1 MKLLALPI
9 ILLAILAALAG
20 LVIPVQFG
28 SVTEVQLIATANN
41 PGNLTLAQLVEDEAF
56 AGRVGPAGL
65 LSALGP
71 SQPVLREQINTYR
84 RDYPLA
90 ALAGGPDP
98 FFQTFL
104 KQVPLPDETA
114 TRTTVNRLLVP
125 QQNRATL
132 LRFLEQ
138 SRNANV
144 TTLLQTRELQTVT
157 RFMPV
162 SSPAGA
168 PLDVAILTTALLL
181 QTEAVSPELTRELR
195 GLALAATERDPIATD
210 QLEACYLSILG
221 AARRMDWTSL
231 KAWVAPATTWTEL
244 VSMTTLLRQNPEQLP
259 LLFAALLLS
268 ERPADLATFLQAGGD
283 STRWSDLA
291 LAVSQGSLAVDLLL
305 DAGRPVVYS
314 PTWLTPAAKLLPPV
328 WADALCAHPQLA
340 LTGKLA
346 LFFLAGFLL
355 AIALKRLLAG
365 ADVKAPHRRAPSLLT
380 DVVLGGILLVVL
392 VLATEPNLLAQPVS
406 EPGKL
411 FLEFEIP
418 APAANAEPAPMENV
432 TIDQITLLVLL
443 IFLVIQLIIY
453 SVCLLKLAQIR
464 RSPVPASTKL
474 QLLENEDNLFDTG
487 LYVGLA
493 GTVISLL
500 MLALGIVQASLVA
513 AYASTLF
520 GIIFVA
526 LLKILNVRPLRRKL
540 ILEAQ

>member
-9 ILLAILAALAG
+9 FLLAALAALAG
-20 LVIPVQFG
+20 LLIPVQFG
-28 SVTEVQLIATANN
+28 SVTQTQLAATINE
-41 PGNLTLAQLVEDEAF
+41 PGNLTLAQLTEDLAF
-56 AGRVGPAGL
+56 AGKVGPADRL
-65 LSALGP
+65 AVQDTDPSAL
-71 SQPVLREQINTYR
+71 EQIRTYR
-84 RDYPLA
+84 RDHTLA
-90 ALAGGPDP
+90 AIAGGPDP
-98 FFQTFL
+98 FFETFL
-104 KQVPLPDETA
+104 QQIPAPDAEPGTVTVASLIVPAD
-114 TRTTVNRLLVP
+114 
-125 QQNRATL
+125 NRATL

-138 SRNANV
+138 SSNANV
-144 TTLLQTRELQTVT
+144 STILETRELETVT

-162 SSPAGA
+162 SASAGA
-168 PLDVAILTTALLL
+168 PLEIAILTTALLL
-181 QTEAVSPELTRELR
+181 QAEAFSPELTRQLR
-195 GLALAATERDPIATD
+195 GLALASLERDTAAID

-221 AARRMDWTSL
+221 AAQRMDWTSL
-231 KAWVAPATTWTEL
+231 KAWVAPARAWTEL
-244 VSMTTLLRQNPEQLP
+244 VSMSTLLRQNPDQQP

-268 ERPADLATFLQAGGD
+268 ERPADLTAYLQGGEPQH
-283 STRWSDLA
+283 WQDLA
-291 LAVSQGSLAVDLLL
+291 LAVSHGSLAVDLLL
-305 DAGRPVVYS
+305 DAGRPVVY
-314 PTWLTPAAKLLPPV
+314 TPAWLAPVAKLLPPA
-328 WADALCAHPQLA
+328 WAQALCARPHLA
-340 LTGKLA
+340 LTLKLS
-346 LFFLAGFLL
+346 LFFFGGFLL
-355 AIALKRLLAG
+355 AVALKRLLAG
-365 ADVKAPHRRAPSLLT
+365 ADVKAPYRRAPALMT
-380 DVVLGGILLVVL
+380 DVILGAILLVVL

-418 APAANAEPAPMENV
+418 TPAANALPAPMENV

-464 RSPVPASTKL
+464 RLPVPASTKL

-500 MLALGIVQASLVA
+500 MLAMGIVQASLVA